1 MNLLL
6 RLVLLLLL
14 AVVSF
19 AKSTSNATPQSSVS
33 SSSEAAA
40 TKATTTCS
48 AFSPSSF
55 VKQTLS
61 FSTIATATASTAA
74 FQPQNIMRA
83 WHCHGRNQRELVDR
97 LNQAGIVRSPQVK
110 EVMQQVDRQYYVS
123 LIEENDPRHRP
134 ANTGSAA
141 PSPYLDAPQ
150 AIGLGQTISAPHM
163 HAHVLEEMLP
173 YLLRSNSQPLRI
185 LDVGCGSGYLTACLG
200 RWFQAPRGAAA
211 NTNNSNPASSILG
224 RPGRVFG
231 IDIYPHLVNLT
242 KENIM
247 KKDGDLI
254 QNGIVQ
260 VKVANGWNGWPEEAP
275 FDAIHVGAAAADFPH
290 ELALQLKLGGVL
302 IVPVGPV
309 GGVQNLYKVERVGE
323 TSTNEAGGFV
333 QSDFNVHELLGVRY
347 VPLVQ
352 QPGVQ
357 GS

>member
-1 MNLLL
+1 
-6 RLVLLLLL
+6 
-14 AVVSF
+14 
-19 AKSTSNATPQSSVS
+19 
-33 SSSEAAA
+33 
-40 TKATTTCS
+40 
-48 AFSPSSF
+48 
-55 VKQTLS
+55 
-61 FSTIATATASTAA
+61 
-74 FQPQNIMRA
+74 MRA

-97 LNQAGIVRSPQVK
+97 LNQAGIVRSPKVK

-123 LIEENDPRHRP
+123 LVDENDPRHRP

-200 RWFQAPRGAAA
+200 RWFQSRERPTGAS
-211 NTNNSNPASSILG
+211 TPASILG

-275 FDAIHVGAAAADFPH
+275 FDAIHVGAAAADFPY

-302 IVPVGPV
+302 LVPVGPV

-323 TSTNEAGGFV
+323 KSTNAAAGFV
-333 QSDFNVHELLGVRY
+333 QSDFNIHELLGVRY

>member
-1 MNLLL
+1 MSLFL
-6 RLVLLLLL
+6 RLVLVLLL
-14 AVVSF
+14 AVVSSSF
-19 AKSTSNATPQSSVS
+19 AKSSSNATPQSSVS
-33 SSSEAAA
+33 SSSEATAA
-40 TKATTTCS
+40 ATTCS

-61 FSTIATATASTAA
+61 FSTIAKATSTAA

-123 LIEENDPRHRP
+123 LIGENDPRHRP

-200 RWFQAPRGAAA
+200 RWFQSRERPTG
-211 NTNNSNPASSILG
+211 ASSPAILG
-224 RPGRVFG
+224 RPGLVFG
-231 IDIYPHLVNLT
+231 IDIYPHLVSLT

-323 TSTNEAGGFV
+323 KSTNAATGFV
-333 QSDFNVHELLGVRY
+333 QSDFSVHELLGVRY